1 MCQGVRLTDVVASSW
16 TARSGTMICN
26 MPGNWDYKYNEED
39 SIKNLVWNG
48 DGVCGDREGG
58 CLAVSERSG
67 GYLKATADLLYPAV
81 TAPDM
86 LMAASWPSLNEFLRA
101 LLTSK
106 TPSKYMRTGTCQN
119 SHASRLLESFNH
131 DWVWI

>member
-1 MCQGVRLTDVVASSW
+1 MAMMYVVTEKGVVWLRANVV
-16 TARSGTMICN
+16 
-26 MPGNWDYKYNEED
+26 E
-39 SIKNLVWNG
+39 
-48 DGVCGDREGG
+48 
-58 CLAVSERSG
+58 

-101 LLTSK
+101 LLISK

-119 SHASRLLESFNH
+119 SHASRLLKSFNH